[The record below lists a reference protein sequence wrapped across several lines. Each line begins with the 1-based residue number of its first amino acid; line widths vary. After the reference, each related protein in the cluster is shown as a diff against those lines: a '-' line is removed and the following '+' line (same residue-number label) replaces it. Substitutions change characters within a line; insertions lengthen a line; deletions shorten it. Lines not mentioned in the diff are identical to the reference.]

1 MTRRQ
6 TLTLFAIMLMVV
18 IIDQIIKYEVKTT
31 MTLSQHIIVTD
42 WFHIAFVENKGMA
55 FGWSFGSKIF
65 LTLFRLL
72 TVGIIIYYTLR
83 LLHRQQHMGFVV
95 CLALIIG
102 GAIGNIVDSIF
113 YGMMFTE
120 STHTDVAVMTRWG
133 EGYASLLEGKVVDMF
148 YFPLIEWNM
157 PMSWTWLNSI
167 SFLPNAG
174 EHCVFFS
181 PVFNFADSC
190 ISVGVVILVLFFR
203 QSFSRCLTSNSQS
216 NETADSNVSVETATA
231 DTLTE
236 TAEMTEAT
244 TAETT
249 EATTAET
256 TEATTNTP
264 TTDTT
269 L

>member
-1 MTRRQ
+1 
-6 TLTLFAIMLMVV
+6 
-18 IIDQIIKYEVKTT
+18 
-31 MTLSQHIIVTD
+31 
-42 WFHIAFVENKGMA
+42 
-55 FGWSFGSKIF
+55 
-65 LTLFRLL
+65 
-72 TVGIIIYYTLR
+72 
-83 LLHRQQHMGFVV
+83 
-95 CLALIIG
+95 
-102 GAIGNIVDSIF
+102 
-113 YGMMFTE
+113 
-120 STHTDVAVMTRWG
+120 MTRWG

-203 QSFSRCLTSNSQS
+203 QSFSRCLTSKSQS

-236 TAEMTEAT
+236 TVETTEATTAEMTEAT

-249 EATTAET
+249 EATTAEM